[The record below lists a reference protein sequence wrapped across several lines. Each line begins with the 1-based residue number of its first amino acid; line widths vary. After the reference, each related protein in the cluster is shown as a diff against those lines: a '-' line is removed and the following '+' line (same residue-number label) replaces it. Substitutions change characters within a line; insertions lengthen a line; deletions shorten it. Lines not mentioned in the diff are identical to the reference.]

1 MVVAS
6 KGVFAQGN
14 LMNAEEILKRYAEG
28 DRDFTKAILLE
39 ANLSGA
45 NLSRANLSEANLSV
59 ANLSGGNLSEANLT
73 KAKLNVTK
81 LSGANL
87 HKANLTEANLNV
99 ANLTL
104 ADLSEA
110 EMAQTSL
117 IRAEMAR
124 ADLSGAN
131 LSRAN
136 LSGADI
142 RDAKLRN
149 CVLSYANLSRVDLK
163 WATLTAA
170 NLTQANLHAADLSSA
185 DFSGADLS
193 NTELRQANLSCTN
206 LCGANLSGANLRW
219 ADLSGADLSWADL
232 SEAKLSGANLTGTN
246 LSHANLFGTS
256 LVHVDLTRA
265 NLMGVDWAGADLSG
279 ATLTGAKL
287 HGVLQFGI
295 KTDGMVC
302 DWIDLSRNGDQ
313 SNIYRFTS
321 SDLKTFF
328 HEKPPTVSVVVDAAL
343 SLEAH
348 QALATLYHQVAQEG
362 GIAFTPPNLQIGRRR
377 TTLTFEMESDD
388 QLFLVAYGAIL
399 PFVDAEKTQTSTI
412 ALVEL
417 LLKLVQTGQ
426 SSPLP
431 ESDRLTQLT
440 TKLERTLSIATA
452 LHPAIEN
459 VRRIREIGFFQVPT
473 RTSLINS
480 SSQTLNVYSHPM
492 FGKRLVETSDAPLA
506 PISAPVHRPST
517 LPEVTALIDF
527 VKGFHFI
534 STV

>member
-1 MVVAS
+1 
-6 KGVFAQGN
+6 
-14 LMNAEEILKRYAEG
+14 MNAEEILKRYAEG
-28 DRDFTKAILLE
+28 DRDFTQVILLE

-45 NLSRANLSEANLSV
+45 NLHQANLTEANLSV
-59 ANLSGGNLSEANLT
+59 ANLSGSNLSGAKLNR
-73 KAKLNVTK
+73 AKLNVTK

-110 EMAQTSL
+110 EMSQASL

-136 LSGADI
+136 LSGADL

-149 CVLSYANLSRVDLK
+149 AILTDVNLSRADLK
-163 WATLTAA
+163 WTTLTAA
-170 NLTQANLHAADLSSA
+170 NLARANLHATDMSSA

-232 SEAKLSGANLTGTN
+232 SEAKLSGANLTGANLTN
-246 LSHANLFGTS
+246 ANLFGTS

-265 NLMGVDWAGADLSG
+265 NLMGVDWSGADLSG

-287 HGVLQFGI
+287 YGVLQFGI
-295 KTDGMVC
+295 KTEGMVC

-313 SNIYRFTS
+313 SDIYRFTS
-321 SDLKTFF
+321 NNPKTFF
-328 HEKPPTVSVVVDAAL
+328 HEKPPTVSVVIDAPMN
-343 SLEAH
+343 SQAH
-348 QALATLYHQVAQEG
+348 HALAAIYRQVVQSSP
-362 GIAFTPPNLQIGRRR
+362 IALPPPNLQIGRRR
-377 TTLTFEMESDD
+377 TTLTFEMDSDD
-388 QLFLVAYGAIL
+388 QLFMTAYGAIL
-399 PFVDAEKTQTSTI
+399 PFGDADKTQKSTI
-412 ALVEL
+412 ALVKL
-417 LLKLVQTGQ
+417 LTKMVKSSDSISRLLDPARFAQLGPKLEHTLEMAEALKPPVETLKL
-426 SSPLP
+426 
-431 ESDRLTQLT
+431 TQGI
-440 TKLERTLSIATA
+440 S
-452 LHPAIEN
+452 
-459 VRRIREIGFFQVPT
+459 FFQAST
-473 RTSLINS
+473 RTTLINS
-480 SSQTLNVYSHPM
+480 SSQTLNAYSHPM
-492 FGKRLVETSDAPLA
+492 FGKRLVESTDLTLLPIVGQSD
-506 PISAPVHRPST
+506 RPFS
-517 LPEVTALIDF
+517 LPELTLLIDF

-534 STV
+534 GSPTGRAS